1 MEKFSW
7 PRWQTWFIWWQSQI
21 NAISG
26 TAFSGDGHTFDYDQP
41 KKMCATNFLS
51 LSCECLTI
59 ASKETR
65 RCTNAGLMLAQRRRQ
80 WANIN
85 IGYVCW
91 VAAEVPKRGWSV
103 HSRQNMLAQRWVNV
117 DKRQPPLLQHSVFRP
132 GQKATCEPHFSLR
145 VQLPVALLFCSLK
158 TNSGSCL
165 LFK

>member
-7 PRWQTWFIWWQSQI
+7 PRWQTWFICWQSQI
-21 NAISG
+21 NAIFG

-51 LSCECLTI
+51 LSCECLSI

-65 RCTNAGLMLAQRRRQ
+65 RCTNAGLMLAQRRRR

-91 VAAEVPKRGWSV
+91 VAAEVTKRDGLCTADKTCWLNVGSMCINVSHHCSNIPCFAPDRRPLVSPTSV
-103 HSRQNMLAQRWVNV
+103 Y
-117 DKRQPPLLQHSVFRP
+117 
-132 GQKATCEPHFSLR
+132 GY
-145 VQLPVALLFCSLK
+145 
-158 TNSGSCL
+158 SCL
-165 LFK
+165 SPYYSAV